1 MKTVAVVL
9 LVSYLVGAI
18 PWSWLLVRLRR
29 GVDLRQVGSGNL
41 GATYT
46 YRALGAPAA
55 VLVLV
60 LDILKGWIAPVGFA
74 RLRLDAPAFDPALL
88 PACAGFAAIAGHIFP
103 PYLRFRGGKGIA
115 TSAGVFL
122 ALEPRALVIAFAAFL
137 VGVVA
142 TRGIV
147 SVGSLLGALVLPF
160 AVYGLQS
167 RALEPAWGTVA
178 VAAAVTLLLFVKH
191 TANIRRLVRGEEK
204 RIFGSRGARPD
215 AASQP
220 GDRATALPK
229 TSANVQV
236 DSPAVPRGGDSR

>member
-41 GATYT
+41 GATNT
-46 YRALGAPAA
+46 YRALGAPGAI
-55 VLVLV
+55 LVLV
-60 LDILKGWIAPVGFA
+60 LDILKGWIAPAGFA

-115 TSAGVFL
+115 TSAGAFL
-122 ALEPRALVIAFAAFL
+122 ALEPRALLIAFAAFL
-137 VGVVA
+137 VGVLA

-147 SVGSLLGALVLPF
+147 SVGSLLGALALPF
-160 AVYGLQS
+160 AVYGFQA
-167 RALEPAWGTVA
+167 RAPQPNWGTVA
-178 VAAAVTLLLFVKH
+178 VAVAVTLLLFSKH
-191 TANIRRLVRGEEK
+191 TSNLRRLVRGEEK
-204 RIFGSRGARPD
+204 RIFGTR
-215 AASQP
+215 
-220 GDRATALPK
+220 RAVEPATTTTP
-229 TSANVQV
+229 
-236 DSPAVPRGGDSR
+236 DSPASTAAAPRGGDSR